1 MASRSGQTVPDINP
15 ADRDEVLCRA
25 QESLPDDVVDA
36 MEAAGAAY
44 PAWRA
49 TPVPVRAA
57 LLLEVVRAIR
67 DREEVFVR
75 TITLENGKT
84 LRESGGE
91 FASALKEAEFQV
103 GEGRRLGGENLPSEQ
118 PGACV
123 TSPASPSASWP

>member
-1 MASRSGQTVPDINP
+1 MFENYIGGRWVASRSGQTVPDINP

-25 QESLPDDVVDA
+25 QESLPDDAVDA

-91 FASALKEAEFQV
+91 FASALKGGGV
-103 GEGRRLGGENLPSEQ
+103 PGR
-118 PGACV
+118 
-123 TSPASPSASWP
+123 